1 MKTNNPKTVTLTSLL
16 AIATFSSI
24 LMPVATANNF
34 ATEVKPLT
42 QENRLSQAVLPKI
55 NGYWNLQV
63 RINGFTQAGL
73 SNERDY
79 LIITS
84 LNQNESKLT
93 GNFIAASSTAC
104 KEAKISG
111 SVQNNKV
118 NWVINYTGSCCK
130 DAQMRFE
137 GVRRSAEVIEGK
149 LTPVA
154 GTSSNCSLWFADVT
168 ATKRRD

>member
-1 MKTNNPKTVTLTSLL
+1 MKTKNPKAVTLASLL
-16 AIATFSSI
+16 AMATLSSI
-24 LMPVATANNF
+24 LMPVATAKNF
-34 ATEVKPLT
+34 SSEVKPLHL
-42 QENRLSQAVLPKI
+42 ENRLSQAVLPKI

-63 RINGFTQAGL
+63 RINGFTQPGL

-93 GNFIAASSTAC
+93 GNFIAASSNAC
-104 KEAKISG
+104 KQAQISG
-111 SVQNNKV
+111 TVQNNQV

-130 DAQMRFE
+130 NAQMRFE

-149 LTPVA
+149 LTPV
-154 GTSSNCSLWFADVT
+154 GTPSNCSLWFADVT